1 MAEAVYILCTLASLA
16 CAAMLFRGYRQ
27 TRVRFLLWGSLCFAA
42 FMLNNLLL
50 FIDLTV
56 LSETVSLILW
66 RDAAALTGLSLL
78 VYGLIW
84 DAE

>member
-1 MAEAVYILCTLASLA
+1 VAEAVYILCMLASLA

-27 TRVRFLLWGSLCFAA
+27 SRVRFLLWGSLCFVG

-50 FIDLTV
+50 FVDLV
-56 LSETVSLILW
+56 MVPDRDLSLW
-66 RDAAALTGLSLL
+66 RNAVALAGLLLL
-78 VYGLIW
+78 VYGLVW

>member
-1 MAEAVYILCTLASLA
+1 MAEAVYILCMLASLA
-16 CAAMLFRGYRQ
+16 CAALLFRGYRQ
-27 TRVRFLLWGSLCFAA
+27 SRVRFLLWGALCFIA

-56 LSETVSLILW
+56 LAHGPSLILW
-66 RDAAALTGLSLL
+66 RDAAALIGLSLL
-78 VYGLIW
+78 VFGLIW